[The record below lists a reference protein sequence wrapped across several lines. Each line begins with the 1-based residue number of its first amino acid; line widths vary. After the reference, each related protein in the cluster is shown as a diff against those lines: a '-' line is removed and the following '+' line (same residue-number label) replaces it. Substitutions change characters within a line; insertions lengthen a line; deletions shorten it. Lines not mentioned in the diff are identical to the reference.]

1 MSLKFKNLSF
11 TSNEEIM
18 IGNEFESRITSNG
31 LFEEFQF
38 PAFKITKEINDLQG
52 SEKFRNEN
60 ISKGLGNNFAIQT
73 IFCLDFDIERNFNNC
88 FHNLELK
95 MRLIY
100 IKENFSDRTGIYRRI
115 LGEPW
120 YPRQE
125 HLGTEIDSNHF
136 SYAYRTL

>member
-1 MSLKFKNLSF
+1 MSLKFKKLGF
-11 TSNEEIM
+11 TPNEEIM
-18 IGNEFESRITSNG
+18 IRNEFESRTLPDGFSK
-31 LFEEFQF
+31 EFQL
-38 PAFKITKEINDLQG
+38 PAFKIVKKINDLQ
-52 SEKFRNEN
+52 SFKEFRNE
-60 ISKGLGNNFAIQT
+60 ITSKRLGNKLAIQT

-88 FHNLELK
+88 FHNLLIN
-95 MRLIY
+95 MIMIY
-100 IKENFSDRTGIYRRI
+100 IKENFSDRTKIYRRI